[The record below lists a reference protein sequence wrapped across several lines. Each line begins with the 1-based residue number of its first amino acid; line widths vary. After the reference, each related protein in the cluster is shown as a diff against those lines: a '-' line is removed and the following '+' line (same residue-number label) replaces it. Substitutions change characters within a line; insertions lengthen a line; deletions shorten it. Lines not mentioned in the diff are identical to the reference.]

1 MNTKEIFQKN
11 IEAVDLVN
19 AMILLFRKQNFNRG
33 DRLFPAWIQNFSALV
48 GTFFAEKNYFN
59 ACGTIVEE
67 SGIADMLQELMRAQ
81 EQKDYVLLADL
92 LELRVLPLFY
102 SLQEAIRVQENLRL
116 HASEG
121 MRESV
126 GDALFFDHFEANL
139 ACLEKEQPELTRRL
153 RARRGGALLLTFT
166 DEARHCTY
174 ELEQT
179 SQGAPTL
186 KLTDENGSYYFHS
199 NNSPL
204 WEARLLVSNYYEETK
219 AEYCVYGIGL
229 GYHVRVLYSECR
241 GGVPITVYESDLNML
256 MFALQAANFV
266 PLLQKELRLVYDPD
280 LTLFTKRLE
289 NTSEVPVIHYP
300 SLRNISKGAV
310 KKRME
315 ELFVQDSSIRNQ
327 RGEMLSNFRNNI
339 NNCGHYIDELAG
351 QIAGKD
357 VYLAAAGPSLDK
369 NIALLKEKPEN
380 AVIVV
385 VGTAFRKLLAEGI
398 KPDYAVFLDAA
409 DRIYAQLEGLEG
421 ESVPLL
427 IASTACRRLAE
438 NYRGKRYLICQ
449 KEFNE
454 AERYAK
460 EHGYQTY
467 MTGGS
472 VATIAF
478 DAALRLHAKRIVAIG
493 LDLAYTGNRLHAV
506 SAGRRE
512 LLGDMTGLIPVK
524 ASDGGEVYTTQ
535 AMEMYRRWFENRIA
549 QATAETPSTELPE
562 FINATEG
569 GAYIAGMRYRTLRDV
584 ICDKYPG
591 EGAP

>member
-1 MNTKEIFQKN
+1 MNIKEIFQKN
-11 IEAVDLVN
+11 IEAIDLVN
-19 AMILLFRKQNFNRG
+19 VMILLFRKQNFNRG
-33 DRLFPAWIQNFSALV
+33 DRLFPVWIQNFSVLV
-48 GTFFAEKNYFN
+48 GTFFAEKDYFN

-67 SGIADMLQELMRAQ
+67 SGIADMLKELMRSQ
-81 EQKDYVLLADL
+81 EQRDYVLLADL
-92 LELRVLPLFY
+92 FELRVLPLLY
-102 SLQEAIRVQENLRL
+102 SLQETIRMQENLRSQES
-116 HASEG
+116 ACI
-121 MRESV
+121 RESA
-126 GDALFFDHFEANL
+126 GDPLFADHFKANL
-139 ACLEKEQPELTRRL
+139 ACLEKEQPELARLL
-153 RARRGGALLLTFT
+153 RARGGELPTFT
-166 DEARHCTY
+166 DKERHRTY

-186 KLTDENGSYYFHS
+186 KLTDKNGSYYFHS

-204 WEARLLVSNYYEETK
+204 LEARLLASNYYEETR
-219 AEYCVYGIGL
+219 AAYCVYGIGL
-229 GYHVRVLYSECR
+229 GYHVRALYLECK

-256 MFALQAANFV
+256 VFALRATNFV
-266 PLLQKELRLVYDPD
+266 SMLQKELRLIYDPD
-280 LTLFTKRLE
+280 LTLFTKQLQ
-289 NTSEVPVIHYP
+289 NNSEVLMIHYP
-300 SLRNISKGAV
+300 SLRNILEEAV

-339 NNCGHYIDELAG
+339 KNCGHYIDELSG

-357 VYLAAAGPSLDK
+357 VYLVAAGPSLDK

-398 KPDYAVFLDAA
+398 RPDYAVFLDAA
-409 DRIYAQLEGLEG
+409 DRIYAQLEGLEE
-421 ESVPLL
+421 ESVPLM

-438 NYRGKRYLICQ
+438 SYQGKRYLICQ

-478 DAALRLHAKRIVAIG
+478 DVALRLCAKRIVAIG
-493 LDLAYTGNRLHAV
+493 LDLAYTGNKLHARN
-506 SAGRRE
+506 AGGRE
-512 LLGDMTGLIPVK
+512 LSGDMTGLIPVK
-524 ASDGGEVYTTQ
+524 ASDGGKVYTTQ

-549 QATAETPSTELPE
+549 RAVAETPSKELPE

-569 GAYIAGMRYRTLRDV
+569 GAYIAGMQYRALSDV
-584 ICDKYPG
+584 IFDKHPVK
-591 EGAP
+591 